1 MIRCVHSSRATIRSR
16 NRSRSQQPEHFRW
29 LATASAVAPLLS
41 APLLPPCP
49 PTVCLSACVLCHQH
63 TKPPSH
69 APAPFADGVV
79 CFLFCTRFMSCGN
92 WIVSGIEQW
101 LLSPRP
107 RPRPPSPENVVT
119 QLMLFDVQRGPFL
132 PSLLLVL
139 LVICLCC
146 GETCLSSSLLLSSP
160 FGSCHKFTKVFL
172 YAKACSRTR
181 LLLLLVAAGDGQAA
195 VIESIDAFA
204 TRIS

>member
-1 MIRCVHSSRATIRSR
+1 
-16 NRSRSQQPEHFRW
+16 
-29 LATASAVAPLLS
+29 
-41 APLLPPCP
+41 
-49 PTVCLSACVLCHQH
+49 
-63 TKPPSH
+63 
-69 APAPFADGVV
+69 
-79 CFLFCTRFMSCGN
+79 
-92 WIVSGIEQW
+92 
-101 LLSPRP
+101 
-107 RPRPPSPENVVT
+107 
-119 QLMLFDVQRGPFL
+119 MLFDVQRGPLL

-146 GETCLSSSLLLSSP
+146 SETCLSPLLSSP

-181 LLLLLVAAGDGQAA
+181 FVLHLLLLLVAAGDGQAA